1 MDAIQKLQQAI
12 SESKPKLKA
21 LRDEQWRLKALDQD
35 DEADAIEEKADELEA
50 WIDDAQGELEAAIEQ
65 LNAIL
70 KDRPKAA

>member
-1 MDAIQKLQQAI
+1 MDAIQKLQAAI
-12 SESKPKLKA
+12 SESRPKLKA

-35 DEADAIEEKADELEA
+35 DEADEIEATADELES

-70 KDRPKAA
+70 ADRPKAA

>member
-1 MDAIQKLQQAI
+1 MDAIQKLQQDI